1 MRLTTGACTRP
12 FANDD
17 PEMKV
22 KLHSVSLLWRILFS
36 TSIAITVLFAAMGW
50 LLQDQFVRIAS
61 ATLEDEVRAS
71 FQAYVSLWKARGD
84 QLASISLILSR
95 LPSVRSAFST
105 GDGATIR
112 DSASEVWDQLSR
124 PETLLLV
131 CDPQGV
137 VIASVAGPTVTG
149 AQTNEKTA
157 VHMSQIAV
165 VLSAA
170 REFPQ
175 QARGF
180 VTLGN
185 RLYQIVITPVYVA
198 TTRDSAL
205 LNVLVAG
212 IAVDTDLARELKNA
226 TGGSDFVFL
235 TRSPEHG
242 PVAASTLDP
251 ASERALITA
260 GSSPQRQIQLLG
272 SDYLQFTSL
281 LTDVDGNPV
290 GEMRILRSFKGALN
304 QITALRSRLAV
315 LWLGAVLAGIGLTY
329 LLARRLLHP
338 VDELDRA
345 AAEIASGNYDVR
357 VPVQGGDEIGR
368 LAATFN
374 SMCASLSKAR
384 EDLIRQERIATI
396 GRLSTSII
404 HDLRNPLA
412 AIYGGAEMLVDGK
425 LSGIQVERLASNIY
439 RASRQVQSLLQ
450 ELADVTQGRA
460 HAREVCRLREVV
472 IAAYEPLAAA
482 AENRGIAVHINLEE
496 HMELP
501 MDRSPMERVF
511 QNLLSNAIEAM
522 PNGGSIRVL
531 ADRRDGEIVVSVEDT
546 GPGIPA
552 SIAAQLFEPFVTAG
566 KKNGVGLGLALSRET
581 VVSHGGD
588 LWSDRKED
596 GARFVLRLPA

>member
-1 MRLTTGACTRP
+1 MAESIPP
-12 FANDD
+12 FANDG
-17 PEMKV
+17 PEMKL

-36 TSIAITVLFAAMGW
+36 TSIAITGLFAAMGW
-50 LLQDQFVRIAS
+50 LLQDQFVSIAS
-61 ATLEDEVRAS
+61 ATLENEVRAS
-71 FQAYVSLWKARGD
+71 FQAYESLWRARGD
-84 QLASISLILSR
+84 QLASVSLILSR

-105 GDGATIR
+105 GDDATIR
-112 DSASEVWDQLSR
+112 DSASEVWDQLSH
-124 PETLLLV
+124 PETLFLV
-131 CDPQGV
+131 CDPQGA
-137 VIASVAGPTVTG
+137 VIASVAGPEG
-149 AQTNEKTA
+149 EGEPAA
-157 VHMSQIAV
+157 RMSQIAV
-165 VLSAA
+165 VRSAA
-170 REFPQ
+170 REFPK

-198 TTRDSAL
+198 TTQDSAL

-212 IAVDTDLARELKNA
+212 IAVDANLAHELKSA

-235 TRSPEHG
+235 THG
-242 PVAASTLDP
+242 SVAASTLD
-251 ASERALITA
+251 AGAEHALSTIE
-260 GSSPQRQIQLLG
+260 SSAQRQIHLLG
-272 SDYLQFTSL
+272 SDYLQFTSP

-290 GEMRILRSFKGALN
+290 GELRILRSFNGALN
-304 QITALRSRLAV
+304 QITAVRSRLGI
-315 LWLGAVLAGIGLTY
+315 LWLGAVLAGIGATY
-329 LLARRLLHP
+329 LLARRLLKP

-345 AAEIASGNYDVR
+345 AAEIAAGNYDVR
-357 VPVQGGDEIGR
+357 VPVHGGGEIGR
-368 LAATFN
+368 LAETFN
-374 SMCASLSKAR
+374 SMCASISKAR
-384 EDLIRQERIATI
+384 EDLIRQERISTI

-412 AIYGGAEMLVDGK
+412 AIYGGSEMLVDAK
-425 LSGIQVERLASNIY
+425 LSDAQVEHLASNIY
-439 RASRQVQSLLQ
+439 KASRQVQSLLQ
-450 ELADVTQGRA
+450 ELADVTQGRS

-472 IAAYEPLAAA
+472 AAAYEPLAAVA
-482 AENRGIAVHINLEE
+482 DSRGVTVHIDLQDV
-496 HMELP
+496 ELP

-522 PNGGSIRVL
+522 PNGGSVRIR

-552 SIAAQLFEPFVTAG
+552 SIATQLFEPFITAG

-588 LWSDRKED
+588 LWSDHQEA

>member
-1 MRLTTGACTRP
+1 
-12 FANDD
+12 
-17 PEMKV
+17 MKLR
-22 KLHSVSLLWRILFS
+22 LHSISLLWRILFS

-50 LLQDQFVRIAS
+50 LLQAQFVRIAS

-71 FQAYVSLWKARGD
+71 FRAYESLWRARGD
-84 QLASISLILSR
+84 QLASVSLILSR
-95 LPSVRSAFST
+95 LPSVRSAFGT

-112 DSASEVWDQLSR
+112 DSANEIWDQLSR
-124 PETLLLV
+124 PETLFLV
-131 CDPQGV
+131 CDPKGV
-137 VIASVAGPTVTG
+137 VIASVAGPQG
-149 AQTNEKTA
+149 KERQ
-157 VHMSQIAV
+157 MDV
-165 VLSAA
+165 VRSAA
-170 REFPQ
+170 REFPK

-180 VTLGN
+180 VTLGG

-198 TTRDSAL
+198 STQDSAL

-212 IAVDTDLARELKNA
+212 IAVDTNLVNELKSA

-235 TRSPEHG
+235 AG
-242 PVAASTLDP
+242 GAVAASTLDP
-251 ASERALITA
+251 AADRALAQA
-260 GSSPQRQIQLLG
+260 GSSSQRQIPLLG
-272 SDYLQFTSL
+272 ADYLQFTSPL
-281 LTDVDGNPV
+281 ADVDGNSV
-290 GEMRILRSFKGALN
+290 GELRILRSFEGALS
-304 QITALRSRLAV
+304 QITAVRSSMAV

-329 LLARRLLHP
+329 VLARRLLRP

-345 AAEIASGNYDVR
+345 AAEIASGNYNVR
-357 VPVQGGDEIGR
+357 VPVEGGGEIGR
-368 LAATFN
+368 LAETFN
-374 SMCASLSKAR
+374 SMCASISKAR

-425 LSGIQVERLASNIY
+425 LSGAQVERLAANIY
-439 RASRQVQSLLQ
+439 KASRQVQSLLQ
-450 ELADVTQGRA
+450 ELADVTQGRG

-472 IAAYEPLAAA
+472 TAAYEPLAAV
-482 AENRGIAVHINLEE
+482 AEARGISVRIDLEE
-496 HMELP
+496 DVELP
-501 MDRSPMERVF
+501 LDRSPMERVF

-522 PNGGSIRVL
+522 PTGGSVSIRAV
-531 ADRRDGEIVVSVEDT
+531 RRDGTIVVSVEDT

-588 LWSDRKED
+588 LWSDHKAD
-596 GARFVLRLPA
+596 GARFVLRLPV

>member
-1 MRLTTGACTRP
+1 
-12 FANDD
+12 
-17 PEMKV
+17 MKF

-61 ATLEDEVRAS
+61 ATLGDEARAS
-71 FQAYVSLWKARGD
+71 FRAYESLWKARED

-95 LPSVRSAFST
+95 LPSVRSAFGT

-124 PETLLLV
+124 PETLFLV
-131 CDPQGV
+131 CDPKGA
-137 VIASVAGPTVTG
+137 VIASVAGLEGKEKST
-149 AQTNEKTA
+149 AQ
-157 VHMSQIAV
+157 MSQIAV
-165 VLSAA
+165 VRSAA
-170 REFPQ
+170 REFPK

-180 VTLGN
+180 VTLGD

-198 TTRDSAL
+198 TTQDSAL

-212 IAVDTDLARELKNA
+212 IAVDADLVRELKNA

-235 TRSPEHG
+235 APSLQRG
-242 PVAASTLDP
+242 PVVASTLDP
-251 ASERALITA
+251 AAERALLA
-260 GSSPQRQIQLLG
+260 GSSAQRQIALLG
-272 SDYLQFTSL
+272 SDYLQVAFP
-281 LTDVDGNPV
+281 LTDIDGNAV
-290 GEMRILRSFKGALN
+290 GELRILRSFEGALN
-304 QITALRSRLAV
+304 QITAVRSRLAV
-315 LWLGAVLAGIGLTY
+315 LWLAAVLAGIGLTY
-329 LLARRLLHP
+329 LLARHLLKP

-345 AAEIASGNYDVR
+345 AAEIATGNYNVR
-357 VPVQGGDEIGR
+357 VPVHGGGEIVR
-368 LAATFN
+368 LAETFN
-374 SMCASLSKAR
+374 SMCASIRKAR

-425 LSGIQVERLASNIY
+425 LSGAQVERLAANIY

-450 ELADVTQGRA
+450 ELADVTQGRG

-472 IAAYEPLAAA
+472 TAAYEPLAAV
-482 AENRGIAVHINLEE
+482 AESRGVTVQIDLEE
-496 HMELP
+496 DVELP
-501 MDRSPMERVF
+501 LDRSPMERVF

-522 PNGGSIRVL
+522 PNGGSVSVR
-531 ADRRDGEIVVSVEDT
+531 ADRRDSEIVVSVEDN

-588 LWSDRKED
+588 LWSDSKEE
-596 GARFVLRLPA
+596 GARFVLRLPV

>member
-1 MRLTTGACTRP
+1 MTTESTRL
-12 FANDD
+12 FASDT
-17 PEMKV
+17 PEMKL
-22 KLHSVSLLWRILFS
+22 KPHSVSLLWRILFS

-50 LLQDQFVRIAS
+50 LLQDRFVRIAS

-71 FQAYVSLWKARGD
+71 FQAYISLWKARGD

-124 PETLLLV
+124 PETLFLV
-131 CDPQGV
+131 CDPKGV
-137 VIASVAGPTVTG
+137 VIAAVAGPSLTE
-149 AQTNEKTA
+149 AKIKDTNTPQ
-157 VHMSQIAV
+157 MSQIDV
-165 VLSAA
+165 VRSAS
-170 REFPQ
+170 REFPK

-180 VTLGN
+180 VTLGDH
-185 RLYQIVITPVYVA
+185 LYQIVITPVYVA
-198 TTRDSAL
+198 STQDSAL

-212 IAVDTDLARELKNA
+212 IAVDAGMAGELKNA

-235 TRSPEHG
+235 AHG
-242 PVAASTLDP
+242 SVAASTLEP
-251 ASERALITA
+251 AVERALAAA
-260 GSSPQRQIQLLG
+260 GSSPQIQLLG
-272 SDYLQFTSL
+272 SDYLQFTSP
-281 LTDVDGNPV
+281 LTDVDGNSV
-290 GEMRILRSFKGALN
+290 GELRILRSFKGALN
-304 QITALRSRLAV
+304 QINAVRSSLAV

-329 LLARRLLHP
+329 LLARRLLKP
-338 VDELDRA
+338 VDGLDRA
-345 AAEIASGNYDVR
+345 AAEIAKGNYNVR
-357 VPVQGGDEIGR
+357 VPVEGGGEIGR
-368 LAATFN
+368 LAETFN
-374 SMCASLSKAR
+374 SMCASLSQAR

-412 AIYGGAEMLVDGK
+412 AIYGGAEMLVDTK
-425 LSGIQVERLASNIY
+425 LSSAQVERLAANIY

-460 HAREVCRLREVV
+460 HAREVCSLREVV
-472 IAAYEPLAAA
+472 TAAYEPLAAA
-482 AENRGIAVHINLEE
+482 AESRGVTVSIDLEE
-496 HMELP
+496 NVELP
-501 MDRSPMERVF
+501 LDRSPMERVF

-522 PNGGSIRVL
+522 PNGGSVSIH

-546 GPGIPA
+546 GPGIPS
-552 SIAAQLFEPFVTAG
+552 SIADQLFEPFVTAG
-566 KKNGVGLGLALSRET
+566 KKNGVGLGLALSRKT

-588 LWSDRKED
+588 LWSDPKED

>member
-1 MRLTTGACTRP
+1 
-12 FANDD
+12 
-17 PEMKV
+17 MKL

-61 ATLEDEVRAS
+61 ATLGDEVRAS
-71 FQAYVSLWKARGD
+71 FRAYESLWRARGD

-124 PETLLLV
+124 PETLFLV
-131 CDPQGV
+131 CDPNGA
-137 VIASVAGPTVTG
+137 VIASVAGPHG
-149 AQTNEKTA
+149 REKTA
-157 VHMSQIAV
+157 WHMTQIAM

-170 REFPQ
+170 REFPK

-180 VTLGN
+180 VTLGD
-185 RLYQIVITPVYVA
+185 RLYQIVITPVYV
-198 TTRDSAL
+198 DSTQDPAL

-212 IAVDTDLARELKNA
+212 IAVDADLAGELKNA
-226 TGGSDFVFL
+226 TGGSDFVFMAPSL
-235 TRSPEHG
+235 EHG

-251 ASERALITA
+251 AAGLALAAA
-260 GSSPQRQIQLLG
+260 GSSPQVQLMG
-272 SDYLQFTSL
+272 SDYLQYTAPL
-281 LTDVDGNPV
+281 NDVDGNSV
-290 GEMRILRSFKGALN
+290 GELRILRSFKGALN
-304 QITALRSRLAV
+304 QITKVRSRLAV

-329 LLARRLLHP
+329 LLARRLLKP

-345 AAEIASGNYDVR
+345 AAEIATGNYNVR
-357 VPVQGGDEIGR
+357 VPVGGGGEIGR
-368 LAATFN
+368 LAETFN
-374 SMCASLSKAR
+374 SMCASISKAR

-412 AIYGGAEMLVDGK
+412 AIYGGSEMLVDGK
-425 LSGIQVERLASNIY
+425 LSGAQVERLAANIY
-439 RASRQVQSLLQ
+439 KASRQVQSLLQ

-472 IAAYEPLAAA
+472 TAAYEPLAAV
-482 AENRGIAVHINLEE
+482 AESRGVTVRIDLEE
-496 HMELP
+496 DVELP
-501 MDRSPMERVF
+501 LDRSPMERVF

-522 PNGGSIRVL
+522 PHGGSVSVR
-531 ADRRDGEIVVSVEDT
+531 ADRCDGEIVVSVEDT
-546 GPGIPA
+546 GPGIPS
-552 SIAAQLFEPFVTAG
+552 SIADQLFEPFVTAG

-581 VVSHGGD
+581 VMSHGGD
-588 LWSDRKED
+588 LWSDSKED
-596 GARFVLRLPA
+596 GARFVLRLPV

>member
-1 MRLTTGACTRP
+1 
-12 FANDD
+12 
-17 PEMKV
+17 MKL

-61 ATLEDEVRAS
+61 ATLGDEARAS
-71 FQAYVSLWKARGD
+71 FRAYESLWKARGD

-95 LPSVRSAFST
+95 LPSVRSAFGT

-124 PETLLLV
+124 PQTLFLV
-131 CDPQGV
+131 CDPKGA
-137 VIASVAGPTVTG
+137 VIASVAGMEG
-149 AQTNEKTA
+149 KEKTA
-157 VHMSQIAV
+157 AQMSQIAV
-165 VLSAA
+165 VRSAA

-180 VTLGN
+180 VTLGG

-198 TTRDSAL
+198 TTQDSAL

-212 IAVDTDLARELKNA
+212 IAVDADLARELKTA

-235 TRSPEHG
+235 AHG
-242 PVAASTLDP
+242 SVVASTLDP
-251 ASERALITA
+251 AAERALSA
-260 GSSPQRQIQLLG
+260 ESSAQRQVALLG
-272 SDYLQFTSL
+272 SDYLQVAFP
-281 LTDVDGNPV
+281 LTDVDGNSV
-290 GEMRILRSFKGALN
+290 GELRILRSFEGALS
-304 QITALRSRLAV
+304 QITAVRSNLAV

-329 LLARRLLHP
+329 LLARRLLRP

-345 AAEIASGNYDVR
+345 AAEIASGNYNVR
-357 VPVQGGDEIGR
+357 VPVHGGGEIGR
-368 LAATFN
+368 LAETFN
-374 SMCASLSKAR
+374 SMCASIRKAR

-412 AIYGGAEMLVDGK
+412 AIYGGAEMLVDTK
-425 LSGIQVERLASNIY
+425 LSGAQVERLAANIY

-450 ELADVTQGRA
+450 ELADVTQGRG

-472 IAAYEPLAAA
+472 TAAYEPLAAV
-482 AENRGIAVHINLEE
+482 AESRGITVQIDLEDV
-496 HMELP
+496 ELP
-501 MDRSPMERVF
+501 LDRSPMERVF

-522 PNGGSIRVL
+522 PNGGSVCVR
-531 ADRRDGEIVVSVEDT
+531 ADKHDSEILVSVEDN

-588 LWSDRKED
+588 LWSDSKSD
-596 GARFVLRLPA
+596 GARFVLRLPV

>member
-1 MRLTTGACTRP
+1 
-12 FANDD
+12 
-17 PEMKV
+17 MKL

-36 TSIAITVLFAAMGW
+36 TSIAITGLFAAMGW

-71 FQAYVSLWKARGD
+71 FRAYESLWRARGD
-84 QLASISLILSR
+84 QLASVSLILSR
-95 LPSVRSAFST
+95 LPSVRSAFRT
-105 GDGATIR
+105 RDGATIR
-112 DSASEVWDQLSR
+112 DTASEVWNQLSR
-124 PETLLLV
+124 PETLFLV
-131 CDPQGV
+131 CDPKGA
-137 VIASVAGPTVTG
+137 VIASVAGPSVTG
-149 AQTNEKTA
+149 AETGEKA
-157 VHMSQIAV
+157 RPQISQV
-165 VLSAA
+165 VRSAA
-170 REFPQ
+170 REFPR

-180 VTLGN
+180 VTLGD

-198 TTRDSAL
+198 TTQDSAL

-212 IAVDTDLARELKNA
+212 IAVDTGLARELKDA

-235 TRSPEHG
+235 ARSLEHG

-251 ASERALITA
+251 AAERALAAA
-260 GSSPQRQIQLLG
+260 GTSQQPQIQLLG
-272 SDYLQFTSL
+272 SDYLQFTYP
-281 LTDVDGNPV
+281 LTDVDGKSI
-290 GEMRILRSFKGALN
+290 GELRILRSFKAALN
-304 QITALRSRLAV
+304 HITAVRSRLAV

-329 LLARRLLHP
+329 LLARRLLKP

-345 AAEIASGNYDVR
+345 AAEIATGNYNVR
-357 VPVQGGDEIGR
+357 VPDEGGGEIGR
-368 LAATFN
+368 LAKTFN

-412 AIYGGAEMLVDGK
+412 AIYGGAEMLVDTK
-425 LSGIQVERLASNIY
+425 LSGAHVERLAANIY
-439 RASRQVQSLLQ
+439 KASRQVQSLLQ

-472 IAAYEPLAAA
+472 TAAYEPLAAL
-482 AENRGIAVHINLEE
+482 AESRGVTVRIEVEE
-496 HMELP
+496 DVELP
-501 MDRSPMERVF
+501 LDRSPMERVF
-511 QNLLSNAIEAM
+511 QNLLSNALDAM
-522 PNGGSIRVL
+522 PSGGSVSVR

-546 GPGIPA
+546 GPGIPS
-552 SIAAQLFEPFVTAG
+552 SIADQLFEPFVTAG
-566 KKNGVGLGLALSRET
+566 KKNGVGLGLALSRKT

>member
-1 MRLTTGACTRP
+1 
-12 FANDD
+12 
-17 PEMKV
+17 
-22 KLHSVSLLWRILFS
+22 
-36 TSIAITVLFAAMGW
+36 
-50 LLQDQFVRIAS
+50 VRIAS
-61 ATLEDEVRAS
+61 ATLGDEARAS
-71 FQAYVSLWKARGD
+71 FRAYESLWKARGD

-95 LPSVRSAFST
+95 LPSVRSAFGT

-124 PETLLLV
+124 PQTLFLV
-131 CDPQGV
+131 CDPKGA
-137 VIASVAGPTVTG
+137 VIASVAGFDG
-149 AQTNEKTA
+149 KEKTA
-157 VHMSQIAV
+157 AQMSQIAV
-165 VLSAA
+165 VRSAA

-180 VTLGN
+180 VTLGG

-198 TTRDSAL
+198 TTQDSAL

-212 IAVDTDLARELKNA
+212 IAVDADLARELKTA

-235 TRSPEHG
+235 AHG
-242 PVAASTLDP
+242 SVVASTLDP
-251 ASERALITA
+251 AAERALSA
-260 GSSPQRQIQLLG
+260 ESSAQRQVALLG
-272 SDYLQFTSL
+272 SDYLQVAFP
-281 LTDVDGNPV
+281 LTDVDGNSV
-290 GEMRILRSFKGALN
+290 GELRILRSFEGALS
-304 QITALRSRLAV
+304 QITAVRSNLAV

-329 LLARRLLHP
+329 LLARRLLRP

-345 AAEIASGNYDVR
+345 AAEIASGNYNVR
-357 VPVQGGDEIGR
+357 VPVHGGGEIGR
-368 LAATFN
+368 LAETFN
-374 SMCASLSKAR
+374 SMCASIRKAR

-412 AIYGGAEMLVDGK
+412 AIYGGAEMLVDTK
-425 LSGIQVERLASNIY
+425 LSGAQVERLAANIY

-450 ELADVTQGRA
+450 ELADVTQGRG

-472 IAAYEPLAAA
+472 TAAYEPLAAV
-482 AENRGIAVHINLEE
+482 AESRGITVQIDLEDV
-496 HMELP
+496 ELP
-501 MDRSPMERVF
+501 LDRSPMERVF

-522 PNGGSIRVL
+522 PNGGSVCVR
-531 ADRRDGEIVVSVEDT
+531 ADKHDSEILVSVEDN

-588 LWSDRKED
+588 LWSDSKSD
-596 GARFVLRLPA
+596 GARFVLRLPV

>member
-1 MRLTTGACTRP
+1 
-12 FANDD
+12 
-17 PEMKV
+17 MKL

-36 TSIAITVLFAAMGW
+36 TSIAITVLFVAAGW
-50 LLQDQFVRIAS
+50 LLQDLFVRSAS

-71 FQAYVSLWKARGD
+71 FRAYESLWRARED

-112 DSASEVWDQLSR
+112 DSASEVWDQLAH
-124 PETLLLV
+124 PETLFLV
-131 CDPQGV
+131 CDPKGA
-137 VIASVAGPTVTG
+137 VIASVAGPQGKDKATP
-149 AQTNEKTA
+149 Q
-157 VHMSQIAV
+157 MSQIAMV
-165 VLSAA
+165 RSAA
-170 REFPQ
+170 REFPR

-180 VTLGN
+180 VTLED
-185 RLYQIVITPVYVA
+185 RLYQVVITPVYVA
-198 TTRDSAL
+198 STQDSAL

-212 IAVDTDLARELKNA
+212 IAVDAELAGELKNA
-226 TGGSDFVFL
+226 TGGSDFVFMANSL
-235 TRSPEHG
+235 EHG

-251 ASERALITA
+251 AAERALAAA
-260 GSSPQRQIQLLG
+260 GSSPQVQLLG
-272 SDYLQFTSL
+272 SNYLQFAYP
-281 LTDVDGNPV
+281 LTDVDGNSV
-290 GEMRILRSFKGALN
+290 GELRILRSFKGALN
-304 QITALRSRLAV
+304 QITAVRSRLAV
-315 LWLGAVLAGIGLTY
+315 LWLGAVLVGFGVTY
-329 LLARRLLHP
+329 LLARRLLKP

-345 AAEIASGNYDVR
+345 AAEIATGNYDVR
-357 VPVQGGDEIGR
+357 VPVHGGGEIGR
-368 LAATFN
+368 LAETFN

-384 EDLIRQERIATI
+384 EALIRQERIATI

-412 AIYGGAEMLVDGK
+412 AIYGGAEMLVDAK
-425 LSGIQVERLASNIY
+425 LSGAQVERLASNIY

-472 IAAYEPLAAA
+472 TAAYEPLAAV
-482 AENRGIAVHINLEE
+482 AESRGVTVRIDLEE
-496 HMELP
+496 DVELP
-501 MDRSPMERVF
+501 LDRSPMERVF

-522 PNGGSIRVL
+522 PNGGFVSVR

-552 SIAAQLFEPFVTAG
+552 SIADQLFEPFVTTG

-588 LWSDRKED
+588 LWSDRKDD
-596 GARFVLRLPA
+596 GARFVLRLPV